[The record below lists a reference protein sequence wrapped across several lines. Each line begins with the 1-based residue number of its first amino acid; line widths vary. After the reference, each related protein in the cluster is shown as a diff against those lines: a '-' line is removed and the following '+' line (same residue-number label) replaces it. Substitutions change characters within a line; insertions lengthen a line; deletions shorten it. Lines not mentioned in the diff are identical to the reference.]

1 MAIGKSS
8 RSNLPAADSK
18 SPGWTSEDIRASLRR
33 YDRSPFLDLLAA
45 WMECA
50 PQAED
55 VISMAAKK
63 PDVWVRGLSD
73 LAKMSG
79 FTDKQEV
86 IHTHRLD
93 QMSDSQL
100 EDQMRKL
107 ATSMGIDLPGKFL
120 TIEQLDQDDATNK
133 SS

>member
-1 MAIGKSS
+1 MALGKS
-8 RSNLPAADSK
+8 RSNSLPAADSK
-18 SPGWTSEDIRASLRR
+18 SPGWTADDLRSALRR

-55 VISMAAKK
+55 VLALATKK

-73 LAKMSG
+73 LAKMGG
-79 FTDKQEV
+79 FTEKQEV
-86 IHTHRLD
+86 IHSHRLD

-107 ATSMGIDLPGKFL
+107 ATSMGVELPKKFL
-120 TIEQLDQDDATNK
+120 TIPHEDAEEK
-133 SS
+133 AP

>member
-1 MAIGKSS
+1 MALGRATRNS
-8 RSNLPAADSK
+8 LPSADSK
-18 SPGWTSEDIRASLRR
+18 SPGWTADDIRAALRR

-50 PQAED
+50 PQVED
-55 VISMAAKK
+55 VIALASKK
-63 PDVWVRGLSD
+63 PDVWVRGLAD

-79 FTDKQEV
+79 FTEKQEV

-107 ATSMGIDLPGKFL
+107 AVSMGIELPGKFL
-120 TIEQLDQDDATNK
+120 TIEQLDSK
-133 SS
+133 E